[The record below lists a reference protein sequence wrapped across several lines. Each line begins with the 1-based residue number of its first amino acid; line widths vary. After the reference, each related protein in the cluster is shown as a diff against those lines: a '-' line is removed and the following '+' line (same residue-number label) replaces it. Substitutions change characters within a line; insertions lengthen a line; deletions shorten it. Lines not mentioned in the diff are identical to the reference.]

1 MVALI
6 QEIEENDK
14 YRSKDKLIIQFGDGS
29 DIYDTFRNIITF
41 LQGMTFNN
49 SVIYHGICFAK
60 EELEEL
66 IECDAHTYLQEKQ
79 PTETENSDS

>member
-1 MVALI
+1 MVTLI
-6 QEIEENDK
+6 QEIEENDEYK
-14 YRSKDKLIIQFGDGS
+14 SKDKLIIQFDDGN

-49 SVIYHGICFAK
+49 SVIYHGICYAK

-66 IECDAHTYLQEKQ
+66 LECDAHTYLEEIK
-79 PTETENSDS
+79 PEDKDKEEE